1 MHFYLVILKKN
12 LLLILFTHHNV
23 WQKNLK
29 GDSFFLSAN
38 DLKTG
43 SVVYYNGDDWSE
55 KVDKAKKINRSEIE
69 EHENIAK
76 KFEDECIIIS
86 PIFVELNDD
95 GTIKKLRDIIRKKW
109 NNVLDLIM
117 YQYSYKDK
125 QIVKNRETKEFLS
138 QVKRRI
144 DGNLTEEE
152 FKPLRL
158 MNGLYLQL
166 HAYVES
172 RNSIW

>member
-1 MHFYLVILKKN
+1 MAKK
-12 LLLILFTHHNV
+12 
-23 WQKNLK
+23 LK

-69 EHENIAK
+69 EYENIAK

-95 GTIKKLRDIIRKKW
+95 GTIKKLRDIIRK
-109 NNVLDLIM
+109 
-117 YQYSYKDK
+117 
-125 QIVKNRETKEFLS
+125 
-138 QVKRRI
+138 
-144 DGNLTEEE
+144 
-152 FKPLRL
+152 
-158 MNGLYLQL
+158 NGTTF
-166 HAYVES
+166 
-172 RNSIW
+172 